1 MSYIKKLLHILLPEQ
16 RRKLPFILG
25 LMAVAMVFEMLGV
38 GLVVPLLAV
47 LVQPEMLY
55 TNPWA
60 GSLLKTFG
68 EPDQRMMLLGG
79 LLIIVGTYFLKAVF
93 LTYQSAQQAKFIYGV
108 QQSLSQR
115 LFSIYLTQPYT
126 FHLQRNSAQLIRSA
140 ISDVIQFTGKGLLP
154 WMLIFTELISFIGI
168 MALLFIADPLATIVV
183 LIAIGTIAGSF
194 FIVTRARLHRWGKE
208 RLYHEGQ
215 RIQHLQQGL
224 SGAKEVKLYGRE
236 LDFIDRYSM
245 HSRAVEGFSR
255 REALMQQMP
264 RFWIEFFAVVG
275 VALLVVI
282 MVVQNPTISAVVPL
296 LGLFGAAT
304 FRIMPSVNRM
314 TTAFQSI
321 RMGVAVT
328 NALSDELKLNVET
341 PPLTLAIT
349 RNLIRSIE
357 LRDIVFRYEKAAGNS
372 LEQINLKVAKG
383 QTIGFTGPSGSGKS
397 TLVDVILGLL
407 PPTSGCILVDGE
419 NINGDLRSWQ
429 NQIGYVQQS
438 IYLTDDTLRRNIA
451 FGLRDEEIDENA
463 MWRAVR
469 SAQLDD
475 FISGLPEG
483 LGTLVGERGVRLSGG
498 QRQRIGI
505 ARALYHDPAVLVL
518 DEATSALDHETE
530 KEVMRAVDSLHGE
543 KTILIIAHRL
553 STLQGCDRVYRLE
566 KGQLLDDAAPN
577 IS

>member
-55 TNPWA
+55 SNPWA
-60 GSLLKTFG
+60 GSLLKSFG

-126 FHLQRNSAQLIRSA
+126 FHLERNSAQLIRSA
-140 ISDVIQFTGKGLLP
+140 LTDVAQFTGKCLLP
-154 WMLIFTELISFIGI
+154 GMLLCTELISFLGI
-168 MALLFIADPLATIVV
+168 MAMLFLADPVATTVV
-183 LIAIGTIAGSF
+183 LLAIGVLAGSF
-194 FIVTRARLHRWGKE
+194 FAKTRTRILRWGREK
-208 RLYHEGQ
+208 LYHDGQ

-224 SGAKEVKLYGRE
+224 NGAKDVKLLGRE
-236 LDFIDRYSM
+236 EVFITRYDE
-245 HSRAVEGFSR
+245 HSRAVERVSR

-264 RFWIEFFAVVG
+264 RFWIEFFAVIG
-275 VALLVVI
+275 VVILVVI
-282 MVVQNPTISAVVPL
+282 MVAQSPTISGVVPL

-304 FRIMPSVNRM
+304 FRLMPSANRM
-314 TTAFQSI
+314 ITAFQAV
-321 RMGVAVT
+321 RFGVAVMES
-328 NALSDELKLNVET
+328 LYVELDLKPEVSASTTSSIEV
-341 PPLTLAIT
+341 
-349 RNLIRSIE
+349 IRHSIE
-357 LRDIVFRYEKAAGNS
+357 LEDIGFRYENAPNDALNHIS
-372 LEQINLKVAKG
+372 LEVFKG
-383 QTIGFTGPSGSGKS
+383 ETIGFTGPSGSGKS
-397 TLVDVILGLL
+397 TLVDLILGLL
-407 PPTSGCILVDGE
+407 PPSRGRVLVDGK
-419 NINGDLRSWQ
+419 NISGCLRAWQ

-451 FGLRDEEIDENA
+451 FGLRDEEIDEDA

-475 FISGLPEG
+475 FISGLPDG

-530 KEVMRAVDSLHGE
+530 KEVMRAVDSLHGK

-566 KGQLLDDAAPN
+566 EGRLLDDAVPN
-577 IS
+577 NS

>member
-1 MSYIKKLLHILLPEQ
+1 
-16 RRKLPFILG
+16 
-25 LMAVAMVFEMLGV
+25 
-38 GLVVPLLAV
+38 
-47 LVQPEMLY
+47 
-55 TNPWA
+55 
-60 GSLLKTFG
+60 LLKSFG

-126 FHLQRNSAQLIRSA
+126 FHLERNSAQLIRSA
-140 ISDVIQFTGKGLLP
+140 LTDVAQFTGKCLLP
-154 WMLIFTELISFIGI
+154 GMLLCTELISFLGI
-168 MALLFIADPLATIVV
+168 MAMLFLADPVATTVV
-183 LIAIGTIAGSF
+183 LLAIGVLAGSF
-194 FIVTRARLHRWGKE
+194 FAKTRTRILRWGREK
-208 RLYHEGQ
+208 LYHDGQ

-224 SGAKEVKLYGRE
+224 NGAKDVKLLGRE
-236 LDFIDRYSM
+236 EVFITRYDE
-245 HSRAVEGFSR
+245 HSRAVERVSR

-264 RFWIEFFAVVG
+264 RFWIEFFAVIG
-275 VALLVVI
+275 VVILVVI
-282 MVVQNPTISAVVPL
+282 MVAQSPTISGVVPL

-304 FRIMPSVNRM
+304 FRLMPSANRM
-314 TTAFQSI
+314 ITAFQAV
-321 RMGVAVT
+321 RFGVAVMES
-328 NALSDELKLNVET
+328 LYVELDLKPEVSASTTSSIEV
-341 PPLTLAIT
+341 
-349 RNLIRSIE
+349 IRHSIE
-357 LRDIVFRYEKAAGNS
+357 LEDIGFRYENAPNDALNHIS
-372 LEQINLKVAKG
+372 LEVFKG
-383 QTIGFTGPSGSGKS
+383 ETIGFTGPSGSGKS
-397 TLVDVILGLL
+397 TLVDLILGLL
-407 PPTSGCILVDGE
+407 PPSRGRVLVDGK
-419 NINGDLRSWQ
+419 NISGCLRAWQ

-451 FGLRDEEIDENA
+451 FGLRDEEIDEDA

-475 FISGLPEG
+475 FISGLPDG

-530 KEVMRAVDSLHGE
+530 KEVMRAVDSLHGK

-566 KGQLLDDAAPN
+566 EGRLLDDAVPN
-577 IS
+577 NS